1 MSLLISRTNFFS
13 NFLHAKKVTEIDLEL
28 FSFASD
34 TCTALENFQED
45 PSNSTL
51 GAILPCDELQ
61 SAESVLSDFGAGVYD
76 IVNQVYILS

>member
-1 MSLLISRTNFFS
+1 M
-13 NFLHAKKVTEIDLEL
+13 TEIYPEL